1 MRRKAKAVNF
11 GIIYGISPFGLSRQ
25 LGITNTEASNI
36 IAKYYDNHP
45 GVEKWQKET
54 VENAMN
60 SGFVKTVYGRKRIIP
75 ELKSQQQIEYG
86 KRIAINT
93 PIQGSA
99 ADIIKKAMILINKK
113 LKNKTLK
120 TKMILQI
127 HDELLFEVPLIE
139 KQEAIDLILPAMESA
154 GGSVKITLKVDYS
167 FGKNWNEAH

>member
-1 MRRKAKAVNF
+1 
-11 GIIYGISPFGLSRQ
+11 
-25 LGITNTEASNI
+25 
-36 IAKYYDNHP
+36 
-45 GVEKWQKET
+45 
-54 VENAMN
+54 MN
-60 SGFVKTVYGRKRIIP
+60 SGFVKTIYGRKRMVP
-75 ELKSQQQIEYG
+75 ELKSRQQIEYG

-99 ADIIKKAMILINKK
+99 ADIIKKAMLLINKR

-154 GGSVKITLKVDYS
+154 GGSVKIPLKVDYS